1 VGPQNTE
8 ANTRPI
14 PQIFKRFTPF
24 HFSALRQLK
33 IADQAISP
41 VENGCGGGRTLP
53 DCGMVKVA
61 RKIRLEGE
69 GNDAAYWL
77 SRPPLVR
84 LRALDGM
91 RRMYIKAYVA
101 PGK

>member
-1 VGPQNTE
+1 MRNGLPRRN
-8 ANTRPI
+8 
-14 PQIFKRFTPF
+14 
-24 HFSALRQLK
+24 
-33 IADQAISP
+33 P
-41 VENGCGGGRTLP
+41 VENGCVPGLTLK

-69 GNDAAYWL
+69 GNDVAYWL
-77 SRPPLVR
+77 SRPPVER

-101 PGK
+101 PGKQRLPRVYRVVKLKCG